1 MEETMKWI
9 TRERV
14 KRGAEIGWPGVGSTA
29 MVDGTR
35 SQDIKDAV
43 LDHAAGVAR
52 APDAIHLRICTAVD
66 D

>member
-1 MEETMKWI
+1 MKWI

-14 KRGAEIGWPGVGSTA
+14 KRGAEIGWLGAGSTA

-43 LDHAAGVAR
+43 RPHTAALAR
-52 APDAIHLRICTAVD
+52 APHAIHLRICTAAD